1 MEMQIKTTMKYH
13 LTLVRMAIVKKT
25 QEVASAGVDVEKRE
39 ASCTL
44 SGNVYC
50 AASVENSMTFPQK
63 IKNRTTI

>member
-1 MEMQIKTTMKYH
+1 MQIKTTMKYH

-25 QEVASAGVDVEKRE
+25 QEVVDVEKRE

-50 AASVENSMTFPQK
+50 AATVENSMTFPQK